1 MPRFLCDKRA
11 PIPKVKKRN
20 YSLKR
25 QMKKESKEMLK
36 EASDSLVEPY
46 YTFYDDSDI
55 ATFNCGCKYAGTEIN
70 IPTTIENN
78 GKTYKVEIGFLAF
91 RECNNLKEVI
101 IPEGSERLL
110 RSTFLDCTNLE
121 RVFIPSSV
129 KMIFPCQFVGCKN
142 LKEIIFQN
150 PEDIEMNEDIFG
162 GLDYDK
168 VKVIDQSKNNEYI
181 LGEFV
186 QKYKK
191 IRII

>member
-1 MPRFLCDKRA
+1 MPRFLNDKRT
-11 PIPKVKKRN
+11 PIPKVKKKN

-36 EASDSLVEPY
+36 EATDSLVEPY
-46 YTFYDDSDI
+46 YTFNEERGI
-55 ATFNCGCKYAGTEIN
+55 ATFNCSCKYAGIEIN

-110 RSTFLDCTNLE
+110 RSTFLDCSKLE
-121 RVFIPSSV
+121 RVFIPSTV

-150 PEDIEMNEDIFG
+150 PEGIKMNEDIFG

-168 VKVIDQSKNNEYI
+168 VKVIDQTKNSEYT
-181 LGEFV
+181 LGKFIK
-186 QKYKK
+186 KYYKD
-191 IRII
+191 